1 MPHWRRRGTSHRPH
15 FASGRCA
22 WLIPCTLVAACTG
35 CQSPIS
41 PRVGTPFD
49 PAAPARYTLQP
60 GDTILVRYPSDST
73 LDQEVIIRTDGQI
86 SLPYVNDVQAALR
99 SPSELAVELNER
111 YETILKKPDV
121 TVIVKEESGRRVYI
135 GGEVQTPGEFELRPN
150 QTLLQAIIAAGGLR
164 TEAERREVM
173 VLRACAG
180 AGIHVL
186 QVDVDRIL
194 AGAEPD
200 VRLEPLDIVHAPRST
215 IAQVGDFVDQ
225 YINRMVP
232 RMFSATFLY
241 ELHNEPIKT
250 SGNSATFPVEVIRR
264 R

>member
-1 MPHWRRRGTSHRPH
+1 MLMARLTADRLRSIG
-15 FASGRCA
+15 GRFSV
-22 WLIPCTLVAACTG
+22 LISCVLPAVLSG
-35 CQSPIS
+35 CQTPPS
-41 PRVGTPFD
+41 PRGGTPFD
-49 PAAPARYTLQP
+49 PAAAVRYTLQP
-60 GDTILVRYPSDST
+60 GDTILVRYPSDTT

-99 SPSELAVELNER
+99 SPTELSAELNER
-111 YETILKKPDV
+111 YAAILKKPDV
-121 TVIVKEESGRRVYI
+121 TVIVQEESGRRIYL

-150 QTLLQAIIAAGGLR
+150 QTLLQALFVAGGLR
-164 TEAERREVM
+164 TEADRREVM
-173 VLRACAG
+173 VMRACAG
-180 AGIHVL
+180 DGIHIL

-215 IAQVGDFVDQ
+215 IAEIGDWVDM

-232 RMFSATFLY
+232 RVFSATFLY

-250 SGNSATFPVEVIRR
+250 SGNSATFPIEVVRR